1 MNDAPACEEESV
13 SKMSGLD
20 ELEQE
25 TDRVRDGRLLGG
37 RLVRERAL
45 GRLDSQVVD
54 VELHHE

>member
-1 MNDAPACEEESV
+1 VNDAPACEEESV
-13 SKMSGLD
+13 RKMSGLD
-20 ELEQE
+20 EREE